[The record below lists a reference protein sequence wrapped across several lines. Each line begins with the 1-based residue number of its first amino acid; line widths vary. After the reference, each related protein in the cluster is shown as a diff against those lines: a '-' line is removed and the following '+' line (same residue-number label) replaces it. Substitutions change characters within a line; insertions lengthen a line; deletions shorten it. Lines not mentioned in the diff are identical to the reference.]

1 MFDSFATSCYR
12 IMLNVKRI
20 DRITNEEIYNRVEQK
35 PLSVTILK
43 RQLEWVGH
51 MLRRDTSEPIQ
62 NLAFYRQTHG
72 MARRGRRTRTY
83 HQHIVALINQNYEM
97 SVSEIAE
104 AAKDRG
110 KWTKRVLDCI
120 DVIT

>member
-12 IMLNVKRI
+12 IMLNVKRT

-43 RQLEWVGH
+43 RQLKWVGH

-62 NLAFYRQTHG
+62 NLAFYHPTHG
-72 MARRGRRTRTY
+72 TARRGRPTRTN
-83 HQHIVALINQNYEM
+83 HQHIAALINQDYEM
-97 SVSEIAE
+97 SASEIAE
-104 AAKDRG
+104 AAKDRA
-110 KWTKRVLDCI
+110 KWRKRVLDCI
-120 DVIT
+120 DAIN